1 MTHPAS
7 PTVKQTIFL
16 SVILA
21 LAWLLWSGLYKPL
34 LLTLGLLSCA
44 LTVIV
49 VRRME
54 FFDKE
59 TYSLKPN
66 LKLLRYWFWLLK
78 EITHSSIAVTKV
90 ILNPSLPISPRVV
103 SVTAPS
109 DQSFDQVILGNSFT
123 LTPGTLTLDIH
134 EGTLRVHTLTDE
146 GARALLSGEMLERV
160 ERLSKDT

>member
-109 DQSFDQVILGNSFT
+109 DQSFDQVILGNSIT

>member
-109 DQSFDQVILGNSFT
+109 DQSFDQVILGNSIT
-123 LTPGTLTLDIH
+123 LTPGALTLDIH

>member
-16 SVILA
+16 SLILA

-109 DQSFDQVILGNSFT
+109 DQSFDQVILGNSIT
-123 LTPGTLTLDIH
+123 LTPGALTLDIH